1 MGYWGNAMTSDL
13 TPMQKNVLDFTIAFQ
28 QEYHMAPIVLEI
40 CAHLG
45 LKWPGG
51 HPSYSLGVVRSA

>member
-1 MGYWGNAMTSDL
+1 
-13 TPMQKNVLDFTIAFQ
+13 MQKNELDFTLAFQ
-28 QEYHMAPIVLEI
+28 QAYHMAPIVLEI